1 MQISITRWSL
11 RAAVATLATA
21 ALLGACG
28 KPDPNKAASA
38 VPTDQTSQTATPPPP
53 GDSTPKPADSSTRS
67 AAEANEKPAG
77 SAAGQQSTV
86 GTAASGA
93 PPYTLQGAPEGNQAP
108 KGGEAPKK

>member
-1 MQISITRWSL
+1 MQISITRWTL
-11 RAAVATLATA
+11 RAVVATLATV

-28 KPDPNKAASA
+28 KPDPNKATAA

-53 GDSTPKPADSSTRS
+53 GDSTPKAADSSTRS
-67 AAEANEKPAG
+67 ASEANEKPGG
-77 SAAGQQSTV
+77 SGPGQQSTV